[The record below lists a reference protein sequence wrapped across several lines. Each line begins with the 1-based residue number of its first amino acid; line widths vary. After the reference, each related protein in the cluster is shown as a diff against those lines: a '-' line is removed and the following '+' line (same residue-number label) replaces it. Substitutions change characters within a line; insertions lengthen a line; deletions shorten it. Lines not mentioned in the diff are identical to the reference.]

1 MIFQFFTYETLF
13 EDKSRK
19 VRRIRE
25 EKKTKIEKEKKCNYL
40 NIHNYIHSHVTLA
53 TKKKQKH
60 KNKTKTNKH
69 LNDYLINSFV
79 FISFREVL
87 HSQYFQ
93 NTSPVNYKW

>member
-1 MIFQFFTYETLF
+1 MIFQFFTCETLF

-53 TKKKQKH
+53 TKKNKNLKTKQKQ
-60 KNKTKTNKH
+60 TN
-69 LNDYLINSFV
+69 
-79 FISFREVL
+79 
-87 HSQYFQ
+87 
-93 NTSPVNYKW
+93 T

>member
-53 TKKKQKH
+53 TKKNKNIKTKQKQ
-60 KNKTKTNKH
+60 TN
-69 LNDYLINSFV
+69 
-79 FISFREVL
+79 
-87 HSQYFQ
+87 
-93 NTSPVNYKW
+93 T

>member
-25 EKKTKIEKEKKCNYL
+25 EKKTKIEKEKKNVISL

-53 TKKKQKH
+53 TKKKN
-60 KNKTKTNKH
+60 KNIKTKQK
-69 LNDYLINSFV
+69 
-79 FISFREVL
+79 
-87 HSQYFQ
+87 
-93 NTSPVNYKW
+93 